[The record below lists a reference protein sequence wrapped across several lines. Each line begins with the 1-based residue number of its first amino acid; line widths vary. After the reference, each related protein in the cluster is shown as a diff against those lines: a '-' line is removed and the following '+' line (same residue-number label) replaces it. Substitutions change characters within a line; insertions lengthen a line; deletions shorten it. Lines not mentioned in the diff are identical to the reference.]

1 MRGASGPVRRRSLTL
16 ENLNEVEILLVEDNP
31 YDAELTLRA
40 LKEKGLANRV
50 ITFPDGVEA
59 LDFLFGRGTFVGRDL
74 TVPPKVIFLDLKLPR
89 INGLEVLE
97 KIRAEER
104 TKTIPVVILTSS
116 QEETDIVKSYNLGVN
131 SYMVKP
137 VDFDKFVQVV
147 EELGL
152 YWLLLNKVP
161 N

>member
-1 MRGASGPVRRRSLTL
+1 M
-16 ENLNEVEILLVEDNP
+16 ENFNEVEILLVEDNP
-31 YDAELTLRA
+31 YDAELTIRA
-40 LKEKGLANRV
+40 LRNKGLANKLL
-50 ITFPDGVEA
+50 TFPDGVEA
-59 LDFLFGRGTFVGRDL
+59 LDFLFGTGEYAGRNL
-74 TVPPKVIFLDLKLPR
+74 AARPKVILLDLKLPR

-97 KIRAEER
+97 KIRNDAR
-104 TKTIPVVILTSS
+104 TRMIPVVILTSS
-116 QEETDIVKSYNLGVN
+116 QEESDIVKSYNLGVN

-137 VDFDKFVQVV
+137 VDFDKFFQAV

>member
-1 MRGASGPVRRRSLTL
+1 M

-40 LKEKGLANRV
+40 LKEKGLANKV

-59 LDFLFGRGTFVGRDL
+59 LDFLFGRGPFAGRDL
-74 TVPPKVIFLDLKLPR
+74 AVRPKVIFLDLKLPR

-137 VDFDKFVQVV
+137 VDFDNFVRVV